1 MQSNAMFMQIN
12 GIFEFK
18 IQEVNGRIKIVLVER
33 DVSQKELAAQIGK
46 SFSTVNAYCANRLQ
60 PNLETLDQIAQVLNV
75 PMRTLIKED

>member
-1 MQSNAMFMQIN
+1 MVAKLN
-12 GIFEFK
+12 
-18 IQEVNGRIKIVLVER
+18 RIKIVLVER

-46 SFSTVNAYCANRLQ
+46 SFSTVNANSAKRLQ